1 VKATVAILLLAAAA
15 TAVVVWLRGREP
27 RWIRAQRSEV
37 IAYLDRQGVQHRGV
51 SDQPAWFVS
60 PYVAVWSVESQ
71 AIPGAV
77 GWWAIS
83 GDLPTDYVSSHDAHD
98 PRSVV
103 AHFAHQWSEA
113 SAAMRRGEPPP
124 DITIGTPDQWPELAD
139 LLQRRSQLLTQ
150 FSEDSSLWH

>member
-1 VKATVAILLLAAAA
+1 MKAMVIVLLLAASAIG
-15 TAVVVWLRGREP
+15 VGVWLLVREP
-27 RWIRAQRSEV
+27 RWVRTQRSEV
-37 IAYLDRQGVQHRGV
+37 IAYLVREGVQHRGV

-71 AIPGAV
+71 ATPGVV

-83 GDLPTDYVSSHDAHD
+83 GDLPTDYVSSRDAPD

-103 AHFAHQWSEA
+103 AHFARQWSEVA
-113 SAAMRRGEPPP
+113 AAMRRGEPHP

-139 LLQRRSQLLTQ
+139 LLERRSQLLAR
-150 FSEDSSLWH
+150 FSEDTTLWR